1 MVVDEFDS
9 KLADCI
15 DRLGDIEFYAPF
27 FRLMDGLADIDQYM
41 VFEFSAVGQDAVCR
55 LAHNVDNP
63 DLGVKLASMYTQG
76 GFLQDDLLQQ
86 LQQQMLADPETTAC
100 QILAKRT
107 LPAVYRNRFFNVPH
121 FDSKFSI
128 LLADRLSGHLFYIN
142 FYSQNDTAFIEQV
155 AEQLHLRRELIGA
168 VLLKHF
174 RLERS
179 RRGALQNL
187 LVAGLSEREAQICE
201 LLLKGHTAKTIGQ
214 TLALAEATVVTYKK
228 RAFSKLKIQRKS
240 ELLQLV

>member
-1 MVVDEFDS
+1 
-9 KLADCI
+9 
-15 DRLGDIEFYAPF
+15 
-27 FRLMDGLADIDQYM
+27 
-41 VFEFSAVGQDAVCR
+41 
-55 LAHNVDNP
+55 
-63 DLGVKLASMYTQG
+63 
-76 GFLQDDLLQQ
+76 
-86 LQQQMLADPETTAC
+86 MLADPETTAC

-107 LPAVYRNRFFNVPH
+107 LPAVYRKRFFNVPH

-214 TLALAEATVVTYKK
+214 TLTLAEATVVTYKK

-240 ELLQLV
+240 QLLQLV